1 MELVVTAVRG
11 TRGAIKSRDAEL
23 GQVVAKY
30 GMTLRSYGQWLQ
42 VDFWDTDRGEQQLV
56 CTSWP
61 TQDFVV
67 TEWGAGNI
75 LIDRFIQKIRESSPN
90 GTVVGQRTSG
100 HTIAE

>member
-1 MELVVTAVRG
+1 MALVVASIRSTG
-11 TRGAIKSRDAEL
+11 GAIKSKDAEL
-23 GQVVAKY
+23 GQVIGKFGA
-30 GMTLRSYGQWLQ
+30 TLRSWGQYLQ

-75 LIDRFIQKIRESSPN
+75 LIDRFIEKIRETSPN
-90 GTVVGQRTSG
+90 GTIVGERTAG
-100 HTIAE
+100 HTIKE